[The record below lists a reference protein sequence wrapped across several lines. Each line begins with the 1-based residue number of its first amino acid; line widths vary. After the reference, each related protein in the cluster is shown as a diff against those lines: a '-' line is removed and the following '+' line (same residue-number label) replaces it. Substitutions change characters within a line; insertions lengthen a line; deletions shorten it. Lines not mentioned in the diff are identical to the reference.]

1 MKILIVDDDT
11 TNRMVLSAYL
21 KKDGYTVV
29 AAENGEQAIAI
40 FQSEEPDLIL
50 MDVMMPIMDGYEA
63 TRKIKSL
70 TSDKFIPI
78 IFLTAMTDEKALSR
92 CVEVGG
98 DDFLTKPYNRIILK
112 AKIDAL
118 ERVSQLYNTVYQQK
132 RVLLSHQAH
141 EAKEQEVARK
151 VFDSILNP
159 GCLSADNIQ
168 LHLSPM
174 SLFNGDVVLAAVKP
188 TGGLHILF
196 GDFTGHGLAASLG
209 ALPLSDVFY
218 TMTAKGYSI
227 SDVVREINHKLKQ
240 QLPTGM
246 FLAACLV
253 EIDINNMIL
262 KYWNGA
268 IPAAFLHKGDTVVE
282 LKSRNL
288 PLGILGDSS
297 FSDKLDIIEIHDQD
311 RVVLSTDGILEAENS
326 NGKMFGLARF
336 EKCLHYDFKADH
348 KTDLNTELKENDVG
362 LFQHILDTLDDFTQ
376 EQEQTDD
383 VTLGVITCD
392 IEHIKQL
399 VSQKG
404 EYKKFVSTHWEFNLH
419 FYYDAIKELD
429 PVPLIN
435 QIMGEIQGHHIQ
447 QDKLS
452 TVLTE
457 LFCNSLDHGLLQLDS
472 SMKSTPEGF
481 MQFYSDREMR
491 LNELDS
497 GSISIS
503 VSNEPNEAGGE
514 LTIVFEDSGNGFNV
528 KEVEKSNEL
537 AVAENGVIKFSGR
550 GLSLIKNYCQS
561 VTYNDKGNR
570 IKCVYSWLNLD
581 A

>member
-1 MKILIVDDDT
+1 MKILIVDDDQ

-29 AAENGEQAIAI
+29 AAEDGAQAIEV
-40 FQSEEPDLIL
+40 FLSEEPDLIL
-50 MDVMMPIMDGYEA
+50 MDVMMPVMDGYVA
-63 TRKIKSL
+63 TRKIKAL
-70 TSDKFIPI
+70 TGDKFIPI
-78 IFLTAMTDEKALSR
+78 IFLTAMTDENALSR

-132 RVLLSHQAH
+132 RVLLSHQEH

-218 TMTAKGYSI
+218 SMTAKGYSI

-253 EIDINNMIL
+253 EIDTNNLIL

-268 IPAAFLHKGDTVVE
+268 IPAAFLHKGDRVVE
-282 LKSRNL
+282 LKSRHL
-288 PLGILGDSS
+288 PLGILGDSA
-297 FSDKLDIIEIHDQD
+297 FSDKLDIIEVHDQD

-336 EKCLHYDFKADH
+336 EECLHYDLHAQ
-348 KTDLNTELKENDVG
+348 LKKNDVG

-392 IEHIKQL
+392 IEHINQL
-399 VSQKG
+399 ASQKG
-404 EYKKFVSTHWEFNLH
+404 AYKKFVSTHWKFDLH

-435 QIMGEIQGHHIQ
+435 QIMGEIQGHQIQ

-452 TVLTE
+452 MVLTE

-472 SMKSTPEGF
+472 SMKATPEGF
-481 MQFYSDREMR
+481 MQFYSDKEAR
-491 LNELDS
+491 LNKLDS

-503 VSNEPNEAGGE
+503 VSNVPNDAGGE
-514 LTIVFEDSGNGFNV
+514 LTIVFEDSGKGFNV
-528 KEVEKSNEL
+528 EEVQQSSKL
-537 AVAENGVIKFSGR
+537 AVAQDGVVEFSGR
-550 GLSLIKNYCQS
+550 GMSLIRNYCQS
-561 VTYNDKGNR
+561 VTYNDRGNR
-570 IKCVYSWLNLD
+570 IECVYKWLKMD
-581 A
+581 G